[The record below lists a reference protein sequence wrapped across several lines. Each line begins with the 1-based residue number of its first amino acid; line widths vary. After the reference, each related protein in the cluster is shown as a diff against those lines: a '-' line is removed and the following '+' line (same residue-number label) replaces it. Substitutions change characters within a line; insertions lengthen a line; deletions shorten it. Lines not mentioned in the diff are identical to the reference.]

1 MTAERLAGLE
11 GRNRRDVPRPE
22 DDAAFL
28 ADLGQRVRQIRGQH
42 GMSRKLLAEYAGVS
56 ERYLAQLES
65 GQGNISILLL
75 RDVARALDLPL
86 EDLLAKELTAD
97 LAVIQQMLRRASPE
111 QIALAKQAVA
121 RIQQG
126 QGSRSR
132 AQRIALIGL
141 RGAGKSTLG
150 RLVAADLGMP
160 FVELNDEIAKMSGLS
175 VAELFNL
182 YGQEGYRRLERRCLQ
197 QVVDSQDKVV
207 LATGGGIV
215 ADPATFDL
223 LLATFYSVWLR
234 AAPEEHMER
243 VRAQGDLRPM
253 AGNPEAME
261 ELKLI
266 LSSRE
271 ALYSRAD
278 SQLDTSGQVVE
289 SSGRALSLLLR
300 EAALHAL

>member
-1 MTAERLAGLE
+1 METVTGLE
-11 GRNRRDVPRPE
+11 GRSRREASRPG
-22 DDAAFL
+22 DDSGFL
-28 ADLGQRVRQIRGQH
+28 AQLGQRVRQIRGQR
-42 GMSRKLLAEYAGVS
+42 GMSRKLLAECAGVS
-56 ERYLAQLES
+56 ERYLAQLEG

-86 EDLLAKELTAD
+86 EELLAESAD
-97 LAVIQQMLRRASPE
+97 LAVILHMLRRVSPE
-111 QIALAKQAVA
+111 QLSQAKKAVT

-126 QGSRSR
+126 QGRPSR
-132 AQRIALIGL
+132 ARRIALIGL

-150 RLVAADLGMP
+150 RLVAADLALP
-160 FVELNDEIAKMSGLS
+160 FVELNDQIAEMSGLS

-182 YGQEGYRRLERRCLQ
+182 YGQEGYRRLERRCLE
-197 QVVDSQDKVV
+197 QVVAKQEQVV

-215 ADPATFDL
+215 ADPSTFDL
-223 LLATFYSVWLR
+223 LLSAFHTVWLR
-234 AAPEEHMER
+234 AAPQEHMER

-278 SQLDTSGQVVE
+278 SQLDTSG
-289 SSGRALSLLLR
+289 SALEVSRQALGTLLR
-300 EAALHAL
+300 DLALQTGS